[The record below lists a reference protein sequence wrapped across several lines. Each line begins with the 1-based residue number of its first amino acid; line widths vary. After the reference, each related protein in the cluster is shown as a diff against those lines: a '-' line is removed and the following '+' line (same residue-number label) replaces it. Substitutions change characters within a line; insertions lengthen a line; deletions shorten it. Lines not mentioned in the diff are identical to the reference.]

1 VTAGA
6 EVVETTSTEVRAQV
20 RVLLFLRTPEAGPDA
35 ILQAYHQISE
45 ELAGTPGMLG
55 NELLGSVLA
64 AEEFAVL
71 SEWADLAAFQA
82 WESGPAH
89 RGKTSP
95 LRPYQDR
102 ERGRHYGIYQV
113 VASY

>member
-1 VTAGA
+1 MTGK
-6 EVVETTSTEVRAQV
+6 V
-20 RVLLFLRTPEAGPDA
+20 RVVLYLRVPETGPEAIHD
-35 ILQAYHQISE
+35 AYHRISE

-55 NELLGSVLA
+55 NELLGSVLS

-71 SEWADLAAFQA
+71 SEWADLPAFQA
-82 WESGPAH
+82 WEQGPAH

-102 ERGRHYGIYQV
+102 DRGRHYGIYEV
-113 VASY
+113 VAAY